1 GSLLFI
7 KLAAGGSSSSPNFTE
22 GRDVPCSACG
32 CTFGLGLVPWAKCL
46 CGPRAPVSAA
56 RARWAGFG
64 RARGPEEGSVGRPTI
79 GASARAT
86 ADSGASAFSAVS
98 NKLSEGAGNVVPA
111 LFANCVVGL
120 GHAVAS
126 IG

>member
-1 GSLLFI
+1 
-7 KLAAGGSSSSPNFTE
+7 
-22 GRDVPCSACG
+22 
-32 CTFGLGLVPWAKCL
+32 
-46 CGPRAPVSAA
+46 
-56 RARWAGFG
+56 GFG

-126 IG
+126 IGSLTQLNGSPLSSTLPSGVLESGDGVFSKPSASVKTKVGSFVCSATR